1 MYKESIM
8 KKFLFLSLFPLFAF
22 SGNLN
27 ELLNLAEQNKQVEAS
42 RYSLEASK
50 EKEYATKSAYLPNLT
65 LGATQTFNQES
76 NMFAAEKDTTGTATL
91 AFTIYDGGKRE
102 ASFEQQ
108 QALVKSATFSLA
120 SVQNNISLDVIYYYY
135 NYLSTL
141 ANKESTLKKMEQ
153 LEAERNR
160 LEKFLSVGAITADEL
175 QKIVSSIEQTKVDL
189 LTLDNTLNN
198 ISNTLEYLTGEQVS
212 VEKGSTI
219 IYKENTNNE
228 ENKRLDILA
237 LEESV
242 QSNKSEIK
250 MAKSPNLPTIAL
262 QNTYSKHDFDY
273 PVATENLKEQNSV
286 QLSMQWKIFDFA
298 STSSNAQAAYL
309 NYLSKNSELSYAKY
323 KAKASFK
330 NAQNSYKTSLAKI
343 EAAKAKLQASE
354 MTYEL
359 VKKKFQ
365 QGIVNNV
372 SYLDALSDKFN
383 SNSQLQTA
391 LNEVEYQKA
400 VLLYEM
406 GENIKGAIQ

>member
-1 MYKESIM
+1 M

-42 RYSLEASK
+42 KYSLEASK

-65 LGATQTFNQES
+65 LGASQTFNQES
-76 NMFAAEKDTTGTATL
+76 NMFAAEKNTTGTATL
-91 AFTIYDGGKRE
+91 SFTIYDGGKRE

-108 QALVKSATFSLA
+108 QALVKSATFALA

-160 LEKFLSVGAITADEL
+160 LEKFLSVGAITTDEL

-219 IYKENTNNE
+219 VYKEVTNNE

-242 QSNKSEIK
+242 QSNKSEIQI
-250 MAKSPNLPTIAL
+250 AKAPNLPTIAL

-273 PVATENLKEQNSV
+273 PIPTENLKEQNSV

>member
-1 MYKESIM
+1 M

-50 EKEYATKSAYLPNLT
+50 EKEYATKSGYMPNLT

-160 LEKFLSVGAITADEL
+160 LEKFLSVGAITDDEL

-219 IYKENTNNE
+219 AYKEDMNNE

>member
-1 MYKESIM
+1 M
-8 KKFLFLSLFPLFAF
+8 KKLIFIYLFPLFSFA
-22 SGNLN
+22 GNLDQ
-27 ELLNLAEQNKQVEAS
+27 LLNLAEQNKKVEAS
-42 RYSLEASK
+42 RYTLEATK
-50 EKEYATKSAYLPNLT
+50 EKEYATKSGYMPNLS
-65 LGATQTFNQES
+65 LGANQTFNQEKNIS
-76 NMFAAEKDTTGTATL
+76 TPEKSTTGLATL
-91 AFTIYDGGKRE
+91 AFTVYDGGKRE

-108 QALVKSATFSLA
+108 KALIKSATFSLA
-120 SVQNNISLDVIYYYY
+120 SIQNNISLDVIYYYY

-141 ANKESTLKKMEQ
+141 SSKESTTQKMQQ
-153 LEAERNR
+153 LEAERYR
-160 LEKFLSVGAITADEL
+160 LEKFLSVGSITADEL

-198 ISNTLEYLTGEQVS
+198 ISNTLEYLTGQEII
-212 VEKGSTI
+212 VEKGSTLVFKDAK
-219 IYKENTNNE
+219 KEE
-228 ENKRLDILA
+228 PKRFDILA
-237 LEESV
+237 LE
-242 QSNKSEIK
+242 QSIQSTKAE
-250 MAKSPNLPTIAL
+250 AKIAKAPNRPTIII
-262 QNTYSKHDFDY
+262 QDTYSQYDFDY
-273 PVATENLKEQNSV
+273 PVATNNLDHQNSI
-286 QLSMQWKIFDFA
+286 QLLLEWKIFDFG
-298 STSSNAQAAYL
+298 STSANAQAAYL
-309 NYLSKNSELSYAKY
+309 NYLSKNSELEYEKY

-359 VKKKFQ
+359 IKKKFQ

>member
-1 MYKESIM
+1 M
-8 KKFLFLSLFPLFAF
+8 KKSLILWLFPLFAVA
-22 SGNLN
+22 GNL
-27 ELLNLAEQNKQVEAS
+27 EQLLNFAEQNKQVEAS

-50 EKEYATKSAYLPNLT
+50 EKEYATKSAYMPNLT
-65 LGATQTFNQES
+65 LGANQTFNQES
-76 NMFAAEKDTTGTATL
+76 NAFTPEKSTTESATL

-108 QALVKSATFSLA
+108 QALVKSATFALA
-120 SVQNNISLDVIYYYY
+120 SVQNNVSLDVIYYYY

-153 LEAERNR
+153 LEAERYR
-160 LEKFLSVGAITADEL
+160 LEKFLSVGSITADEL
-175 QKIVSSIEQTKVDL
+175 QKIVSSLEQTKVDL
-189 LTLDNTLNN
+189 LTLDNSLNN
-198 ISNTLEYLTGEQVS
+198 ISNTLEYLTGQEVS
-212 VEKGSTI
+212 IEKGSTI
-219 IYKENTNNE
+219 VYKDVTE
-228 ENKRLDILA
+228 ESKRLDILA
-237 LEESV
+237 LEESLK
-242 QSNKSEIK
+242 SNKSEVEI
-250 MAKSPNLPTIAL
+250 AKAPNKPTLIL
-262 QNTYSKHDFDY
+262 QDTYSKYDFDY
-273 PVATENLKEQNSV
+273 PTQVNSLNQQNSV
-286 QLSMQWKIFDFA
+286 QLAMEWKIFDFG
-298 STSSNAQAAYL
+298 STNANAQAAYL
-309 NYLSKNSELSYAKY
+309 SYLSKNSELAYAKY

-330 NAQNSYKTSLAKI
+330 SAQNSYKTSIAKI

-365 QGIVNNV
+365 QGLVNNV
-372 SYLDALSDKFN
+372 SYLDSLSDKFN

>member
-1 MYKESIM
+1 MFLEQKM
-8 KKFLFLSLFPLFAF
+8 KVQINNYLDQ
-22 SGNLN
+22 
-27 ELLNLAEQNKQVEAS
+27 LLNLAEQNKKVEAS
-42 RYSLEASK
+42 RYTLEATK
-50 EKEYATKSAYLPNLT
+50 EKEYATKSGYMPNLS
-65 LGATQTFNQES
+65 LGANQTFNQEKNIS
-76 NMFAAEKDTTGTATL
+76 TPEKSTTGLATL
-91 AFTIYDGGKRE
+91 AFTVYDGGKRE

-108 QALVKSATFSLA
+108 EALVKSATFSLA
-120 SVQNNISLDVIYYYY
+120 SIQNNISLDVIYYYY

-141 ANKESTLKKMEQ
+141 SSKESTTQKMQQ
-153 LEAERNR
+153 LEAERYR
-160 LEKFLSVGAITADEL
+160 LEKFLSVGSITADEL

-198 ISNTLEYLTGEQVS
+198 ISNTLEYLTGQEII
-212 VEKGSTI
+212 VEKGSTLVFKDAK
-219 IYKENTNNE
+219 KEE
-228 ENKRLDILA
+228 PKRFDILA
-237 LEESV
+237 LE
-242 QSNKSEIK
+242 QSIQSTKAE
-250 MAKSPNLPTIAL
+250 AKIAKAPNRPTIII
-262 QNTYSKHDFDY
+262 QDTYSQYDFDY
-273 PVATENLKEQNSV
+273 PVATNNLDHQNSI
-286 QLSMQWKIFDFA
+286 QLLLEWKIFDFG
-298 STSSNAQAAYL
+298 STSANAQAAYL
-309 NYLSKNSELSYAKY
+309 NYLSKNSELEYEKY

-359 VKKKFQ
+359 IKKKFQ

>member
-1 MYKESIM
+1 M
-8 KKFLFLSLFPLFAF
+8 KKLIFIYLFPLFSFA
-22 SGNLN
+22 GNLDQ
-27 ELLNLAEQNKQVEAS
+27 LLNLAEQNKKVEAS
-42 RYSLEASK
+42 RYTLEATK
-50 EKEYATKSAYLPNLT
+50 EKEYATKSGYMPNLS
-65 LGATQTFNQES
+65 LGANQTFNQEKNIS
-76 NMFAAEKDTTGTATL
+76 TPEKSTTGFATL
-91 AFTIYDGGKRE
+91 AFTVYDGGKRE

-108 QALVKSATFSLA
+108 QSLVKSATFSLA
-120 SVQNNISLDVIYYYY
+120 SIQNNISLDVIYYYY

-141 ANKESTLKKMEQ
+141 SSKESTVKKMEQ
-153 LEAERNR
+153 LEAERYR
-160 LEKFLSVGAITADEL
+160 LEKFLSVGTITADEL
-175 QKIVSSIEQTKVDL
+175 QKIVSSLEQTKVDL

-198 ISNTLEYLTGEQVS
+198 ISNTLEYLIGQEVI
-212 VEKGSTI
+212 VEKGSTLVFKDAK
-219 IYKENTNNE
+219 KEE
-228 ENKRLDILA
+228 PKRFDILA
-237 LEESV
+237 LE
-242 QSNKSEIK
+242 QSTQSTKAE
-250 MAKSPNLPTIAL
+250 AKIAKAPNRPTIII
-262 QNTYSKHDFDY
+262 QDTYSQYDFDY
-273 PVATENLKEQNSV
+273 PVATNSLDHQNSI
-286 QLSMQWKIFDFA
+286 QLLLEWKIFDFG
-298 STSSNAQAAYL
+298 STSANAQAAYL
-309 NYLSKNSELSYAKY
+309 NYLSKNSELEYEKY

-359 VKKKFQ
+359 IKKKFQ

>member
-1 MYKESIM
+1 M

-65 LGATQTFNQES
+65 LGASQTFNQES
-76 NMFAAEKDTTGTATL
+76 NMFAAEKNTTGTATL

-108 QALVKSATFSLA
+108 QALVKSATFALA

-198 ISNTLEYLTGEQVS
+198 ISNTLEYLTGQEII
-212 VEKGSTI
+212 VEKGSTLVF
-219 IYKENTNNE
+219 KDTKNE
-228 ENKRLDILA
+228 ETKRFDILA
-237 LEESV
+237 LE
-242 QSNKSEIK
+242 QSIQSTKAEAKIAKAPNK
-250 MAKSPNLPTIAL
+250 PTIII
-262 QNTYSKHDFDY
+262 QDTYSQYDFDY
-273 PVATENLKEQNSV
+273 PVATNNLDHQNSI
-286 QLSMQWKIFDFA
+286 QLLLEWKIFDFG
-298 STSSNAQAAYL
+298 STSANAQAAYL
-309 NYLSKNSELSYAKY
+309 NYLSKNSELEYEKY

-359 VKKKFQ
+359 IKKKFQ

>member
-1 MYKESIM
+1 M
-8 KKFLFLSLFPLFAF
+8 KKLIFIYLFPLFSFA
-22 SGNLN
+22 GNLDQ
-27 ELLNLAEQNKQVEAS
+27 LLNLAEQNKKVEAS
-42 RYSLEASK
+42 RYTLEATK
-50 EKEYATKSAYLPNLT
+50 EKEYATKSGYMPNLS
-65 LGATQTFNQES
+65 LGANQTFNQEKNIS
-76 NMFAAEKDTTGTATL
+76 TPEKSTTGLATL
-91 AFTIYDGGKRE
+91 AFTVYDGGKRE

-108 QALVKSATFSLA
+108 EALVKSATFSLA
-120 SVQNNISLDVIYYYY
+120 SIQNNISLDVIYYYY

-141 ANKESTLKKMEQ
+141 SSKESTTQKMQQ
-153 LEAERNR
+153 LEAERYR
-160 LEKFLSVGAITADEL
+160 LEKFLSVGSITADEL

-198 ISNTLEYLTGEQVS
+198 ISNTLEYLTGQEII
-212 VEKGSTI
+212 VEKGSTLVFKDAK
-219 IYKENTNNE
+219 KEE
-228 ENKRLDILA
+228 PKRFDILA
-237 LEESV
+237 LE
-242 QSNKSEIK
+242 QSIQSTKAEAKIAKAPNK
-250 MAKSPNLPTIAL
+250 PTIII
-262 QNTYSKHDFDY
+262 QDTYSQYDFDY
-273 PVATENLKEQNSV
+273 PVATNNLDHQNTI
-286 QLSMQWKIFDFA
+286 QLLLEWKIFDFG
-298 STSSNAQAAYL
+298 STSANAQAAYL
-309 NYLSKNSELSYAKY
+309 NYLSKNSELEYEKY

-359 VKKKFQ
+359 IKKKFQ

>member
-1 MYKESIM
+1 M
-8 KKFLFLSLFPLFAF
+8 KRFLFLSLFPLFAF

-50 EKEYATKSAYLPNLT
+50 EKEYATKSGYLPNLT
-65 LGATQTFNQES
+65 LGASQTFNQEK
-76 NMFAAEKDTTGTATL
+76 NMFAPEKNTTGTATL
-91 AFTIYDGGKRE
+91 SFTIYDGGKRE

-160 LEKFLSVGAITADEL
+160 LEKFLSVEIITTDEL
-175 QKIVSSIEQTKVDL
+175 QKIISSIEQTKVDL

-198 ISNTLEYLTGEQVS
+198 ISNTLEYLTGQEVN

-219 IYKENTNNE
+219 AYKENTNNE

-242 QSNKSEIK
+242 QSNKSEIQ
-250 MAKSPNLPTIAL
+250 MAKAPNLPTIAL

-273 PVATENLKEQNSV
+273 PVATQNLKEQNSV

-298 STSSNAQAAYL
+298 STSSNAQAAHL

-323 KAKASFK
+323 KAKASLK
-330 NAQNSYKTSLAKI
+330 NAQNNYKTSLAKI

-372 SYLDALSDKFN
+372 SFLDALSDKFN

-391 LNEVEYQKA
+391 LNEAEYQKA

>member
-1 MYKESIM
+1 M
-8 KKFLFLSLFPLFAF
+8 KKLIFIYLFPLFSFA
-22 SGNLN
+22 GNLDQ
-27 ELLNLAEQNKQVEAS
+27 LLNLAEQNKKVEAS
-42 RYSLEASK
+42 RYTLEATK
-50 EKEYATKSAYLPNLT
+50 EKEYATKSGYMPNLS
-65 LGATQTFNQES
+65 LGANQTFNQEKNIS
-76 NMFAAEKDTTGTATL
+76 TPEKSTTGLATL
-91 AFTIYDGGKRE
+91 AFTVYDGGKRE

-108 QALVKSATFSLA
+108 EALVKSATFSLA
-120 SVQNNISLDVIYYYY
+120 SIQNNISLDVIYYYY

-141 ANKESTLKKMEQ
+141 SSKESTTQKMQQ
-153 LEAERNR
+153 LEAERYR
-160 LEKFLSVGAITADEL
+160 LEKFLSVGSITADEL

-198 ISNTLEYLTGEQVS
+198 ISNTLEYLTGREII
-212 VEKGSTI
+212 VEKGSTLVFKDAK
-219 IYKENTNNE
+219 KEE
-228 ENKRLDILA
+228 PKRFDILA
-237 LEESV
+237 LE
-242 QSNKSEIK
+242 QSIQSTKAE
-250 MAKSPNLPTIAL
+250 AKIAKAPNRPTIII
-262 QNTYSKHDFDY
+262 QDTYSQYDFDY
-273 PVATENLKEQNSV
+273 PVATNNLDHQNSI
-286 QLSMQWKIFDFA
+286 QLLLEWKIFDFG
-298 STSSNAQAAYL
+298 STSANAQAAYL
-309 NYLSKNSELSYAKY
+309 NYLSKNSELEYEKY

>member
-50 EKEYATKSAYLPNLT
+50 EKEYATKSAYMPNLT

>member
-1 MYKESIM
+1 M
-8 KKFLFLSLFPLFAF
+8 KKLIFIYLFPLFSFA
-22 SGNLN
+22 GNLDQ
-27 ELLNLAEQNKQVEAS
+27 LLNLAEQNKKVEAS
-42 RYSLEASK
+42 RYTLEATK
-50 EKEYATKSAYLPNLT
+50 EKEYAIKSGYMPNLS
-65 LGATQTFNQES
+65 LGANQTFNQEKNIS
-76 NMFAAEKDTTGTATL
+76 TPEKSTTGLATL
-91 AFTIYDGGKRE
+91 AFTVYDGRKRE

-108 QALVKSATFSLA
+108 KALVKSATFSLA
-120 SVQNNISLDVIYYYY
+120 SIQNNISLDVIYYYY

-141 ANKESTLKKMEQ
+141 SSKESTTQKMQQ
-153 LEAERNR
+153 LEAERYR
-160 LEKFLSVGAITADEL
+160 LEKFLSVGSITADEL

-198 ISNTLEYLTGEQVS
+198 ISNTLEYLTGQEII
-212 VEKGSTI
+212 VEKGSTLVFKDAK
-219 IYKENTNNE
+219 KEE
-228 ENKRLDILA
+228 PKRFDILA
-237 LEESV
+237 LE
-242 QSNKSEIK
+242 QSIQSTKAE
-250 MAKSPNLPTIAL
+250 AKIAKAPNRPTIII
-262 QNTYSKHDFDY
+262 QDTYSQYDFDY
-273 PVATENLKEQNSV
+273 PVATNNLDHQNSI
-286 QLSMQWKIFDFA
+286 QLLLEWKIFDFG
-298 STSSNAQAAYL
+298 STSANAQAAYL
-309 NYLSKNSELSYAKY
+309 NYLSKNSELEYEKY

-359 VKKKFQ
+359 IKKKFQ

>member
-1 MYKESIM
+1 M
-8 KKFLFLSLFPLFAF
+8 KKLIFIYLFPLFSFA
-22 SGNLN
+22 GNLDQ
-27 ELLNLAEQNKQVEAS
+27 LLNLAEQNKKVEAS
-42 RYSLEASK
+42 RYTLEATK
-50 EKEYATKSAYLPNLT
+50 EKEYATKSGYMPNLS
-65 LGATQTFNQES
+65 LGANQTFNQEKNIS
-76 NMFAAEKDTTGTATL
+76 TPEKSTTGLATL
-91 AFTIYDGGKRE
+91 AFTVYDGGKRE

-120 SVQNNISLDVIYYYY
+120 SIQNNISLDVIYYYY

-141 ANKESTLKKMEQ
+141 SSKESTTQKMQQ
-153 LEAERNR
+153 LEAERYR
-160 LEKFLSVGAITADEL
+160 LEKFLSVGSITADEL

-198 ISNTLEYLTGEQVS
+198 ISNTLEYLTGREII
-212 VEKGSTI
+212 VEKGSTLVFKDAK
-219 IYKENTNNE
+219 KEE
-228 ENKRLDILA
+228 PKRFDILA
-237 LEESV
+237 LE
-242 QSNKSEIK
+242 QSIQSTKAE
-250 MAKSPNLPTIAL
+250 AKIAKAPNRPTIII
-262 QNTYSKHDFDY
+262 QDTYSQYDFDY
-273 PVATENLKEQNSV
+273 PVATNNLDHQNSI
-286 QLSMQWKIFDFA
+286 QLLLEWKIFDFG
-298 STSSNAQAAYL
+298 STSANAQAAYL
-309 NYLSKNSELSYAKY
+309 NYLSKNSELEYEKY

>member
-1 MYKESIM
+1 M
-8 KKFLFLSLFPLFAF
+8 KKLIFIYLFPLFSFA
-22 SGNLN
+22 GNLDQ
-27 ELLNLAEQNKQVEAS
+27 LLNLAEQNKKVEAS
-42 RYSLEASK
+42 RYTLEATK
-50 EKEYATKSAYLPNLT
+50 EKEYATKSGYMPNLS
-65 LGATQTFNQES
+65 LGANQTFNQEKNIS
-76 NMFAAEKDTTGTATL
+76 TPEKSTTGLATL
-91 AFTIYDGGKRE
+91 AFTVYDGGKRE

-108 QALVKSATFSLA
+108 KALIKSATFSLA
-120 SVQNNISLDVIYYYY
+120 SIQNNISLDVIYYYY

-141 ANKESTLKKMEQ
+141 SSKESTTQKMQQ
-153 LEAERNR
+153 LEAERYR
-160 LEKFLSVGAITADEL
+160 LEKFLSVGSITADEIK
-175 QKIVSSIEQTKVDL
+175 KIVSSIEQTKVDL

-198 ISNTLEYLTGEQVS
+198 ISNTLEYLTGQEII
-212 VEKGSTI
+212 VEKGSTLVFKDAK
-219 IYKENTNNE
+219 KEE
-228 ENKRLDILA
+228 PKRFDILA
-237 LEESV
+237 LE
-242 QSNKSEIK
+242 QSIQSTKAE
-250 MAKSPNLPTIAL
+250 AKIAKAPNRPTIII
-262 QNTYSKHDFDY
+262 QDTYSQYDFDY
-273 PVATENLKEQNSV
+273 PVATNNLDHQNSI
-286 QLSMQWKIFDFA
+286 QLLLEWKIFDFG
-298 STSSNAQAAYL
+298 STSANAQAAYL
-309 NYLSKNSELSYAKY
+309 NYLSKNSELEYEKY

-359 VKKKFQ
+359 IKKKFQ

>member
-1 MYKESIM
+1 M
-8 KKFLFLSLFPLFAF
+8 KKSLILWLFPIFAF
-22 SGNLN
+22 SGNL
-27 ELLNLAEQNKQVEAS
+27 EQLLNFAEQNKQVEAS

-50 EKEYATKSAYLPNLT
+50 EKEYATKSSYMPSLT
-65 LGATQTFNQES
+65 LGANQTFNQES
-76 NMFAAEKDTTGTATL
+76 NAFTPEKSTTGSATL

-120 SVQNNISLDVIYYYY
+120 SIQNNISLDVIYYYY

-141 ANKESTLKKMEQ
+141 ASKESTLKKMEQ
-153 LEAERNR
+153 LEAERYR

-175 QKIVSSIEQTKVDL
+175 QKILSSIEQTKVDL
-189 LTLDNTLNN
+189 LTLDNSLNN
-198 ISNTLEYLTGEQVS
+198 ISNTLEYLTGQEVI

-219 IYKENTNNE
+219 VYKDINVDES
-228 ENKRLDILA
+228 KRLDILA
-237 LEESV
+237 LEESLK
-242 QSNKSEIK
+242 SNKSEIEI
-250 MAKSPNLPTIAL
+250 AKAPNKPTLVL
-262 QNTYSKHDFDY
+262 QDTYSKYDFDY
-273 PVATENLKEQNSV
+273 PTQVDSLEQQNSV
-286 QLSMQWKIFDFA
+286 QLAMEWKIFDFG

-309 NYLSKNSELSYAKY
+309 NYLAKNSELAYTKY

-343 EAAKAKLQASE
+343 EAAKSKLQASE

-372 SYLDALSDKFN
+372 TYLDALSDKFN
-383 SNSQLQTA
+383 SNTQLQTA

>member
-1 MYKESIM
+1 M
-8 KKFLFLSLFPLFAF
+8 KKLIFIYLFPLFSFA
-22 SGNLN
+22 GNLDQ
-27 ELLNLAEQNKQVEAS
+27 LLNLAEQNKKVEAS
-42 RYSLEASK
+42 RYTLEATK
-50 EKEYATKSAYLPNLT
+50 EKEYAIKSGYMPNLS
-65 LGATQTFNQES
+65 LGANQTFNQEKNIS
-76 NMFAAEKDTTGTATL
+76 TPEKSTTGLATL
-91 AFTIYDGGKRE
+91 AFTVYDGGKRE

-108 QALVKSATFSLA
+108 KALIKSATFSLA
-120 SVQNNISLDVIYYYY
+120 SIQNNISLDVIYYYY

-141 ANKESTLKKMEQ
+141 SSKESTTQKMQQ
-153 LEAERNR
+153 LEAERYR
-160 LEKFLSVGAITADEL
+160 LEKFLSVGSITADEL

-198 ISNTLEYLTGEQVS
+198 ISNTLEYLTGREII
-212 VEKGSTI
+212 VEKGSTLVFKDAK
-219 IYKENTNNE
+219 KEE
-228 ENKRLDILA
+228 PKRFDILA
-237 LEESV
+237 LE
-242 QSNKSEIK
+242 QSIQSTKAE
-250 MAKSPNLPTIAL
+250 AKIAKAPNRPTIII
-262 QNTYSKHDFDY
+262 QDTYSQYDFDY
-273 PVATENLKEQNSV
+273 PVATNNLDHQNSI
-286 QLSMQWKIFDFA
+286 QLLLEWKIFFFF
-298 STSSNAQAAYL
+298 STSANAQAAYL
-309 NYLSKNSELSYAKY
+309 NYLSKNSELEYEKY

-359 VKKKFQ
+359 IKKKFQ

>member
-1 MYKESIM
+1 M
-8 KKFLFLSLFPLFAF
+8 KKFLFLSFFPLFVFA
-22 SGNLN
+22 GNLN

-50 EKEYATKSAYLPNLT
+50 EKEYATKSEYMPNLT
-65 LGATQTFNQES
+65 LGANQTFNQEK
-76 NMFAAEKDTTGTATL
+76 NMFTPEKSTTGSATL
-91 AFTIYDGGKRE
+91 SFTVYDGGKRE

-108 QALVKSATFSLA
+108 QALVKSATFALA

-141 ANKESTLKKMEQ
+141 ANKESTLKKLEQ

-198 ISNTLEYLTGEQVS
+198 ISNTLEYLTGQEVNI
-212 VEKGSTI
+212 EKGSTVV
-219 IYKENTNNE
+219 YKDSTIE
-228 ENKRLDILA
+228 EGKRLDILA

-242 QSNKSEIK
+242 QSNKSEIQ
-250 MAKSPNLPTIAL
+250 MAKAPNKPNIRI
-262 QNTYSKHDFDY
+262 QDTYSHYDFDY
-273 PVATENLKEQNSV
+273 PVATQSLEEQNSI
-286 QLSMQWKIFDFA
+286 QLLMEWKIFDFG
-298 STSSNAQAAYL
+298 STSANAQAAYL
-309 NYLSKNSELSYAKY
+309 NYLSKNSELAYAKH

-330 NAQNSYKTSLAKI
+330 NAQNSYKTSIAKI
-343 EAAKAKLQASE
+343 EAAREKLQASE

-359 VKKKFQ
+359 IKKKFQ

>member
-1 MYKESIM
+1 MYKEKTM
-8 KKFLFLSLFPLFAF
+8 KKLIFIYLFPLFSFA
-22 SGNLN
+22 GNLDQ
-27 ELLNLAEQNKQVEAS
+27 LLNLAEQNKKVEAS
-42 RYSLEASK
+42 RYTLEATK
-50 EKEYATKSAYLPNLT
+50 EKEYAIKSGYMPNLS
-65 LGATQTFNQES
+65 LGANQTFNQEKNIS
-76 NMFAAEKDTTGTATL
+76 TPEKSTTGLATL
-91 AFTIYDGGKRE
+91 AFTVYDGGKRE

-108 QALVKSATFSLA
+108 EALVKSATFSLA
-120 SVQNNISLDVIYYYY
+120 SIQNNISLDVIYYYY

-141 ANKESTLKKMEQ
+141 SSKESTTQKMQQ
-153 LEAERNR
+153 LEAERYR
-160 LEKFLSVGAITADEL
+160 LEKFLSVGSITADEL

-198 ISNTLEYLTGEQVS
+198 ISNTLEYLTGREII
-212 VEKGSTI
+212 VEKGSTLVFKDAK
-219 IYKENTNNE
+219 KEE
-228 ENKRLDILA
+228 PKRFDILA
-237 LEESV
+237 LE
-242 QSNKSEIK
+242 QSIQSTKAE
-250 MAKSPNLPTIAL
+250 AKIAKAPNRPTIII
-262 QNTYSKHDFDY
+262 QDTYSQYDFDY
-273 PVATENLKEQNSV
+273 PVATNNLDHQNSI
-286 QLSMQWKIFDFA
+286 QLLLEWKIFDFG
-298 STSSNAQAAYL
+298 STSANAQAAYL
-309 NYLSKNSELSYAKY
+309 NYLSKNSELEYEKY

-359 VKKKFQ
+359 IKKKFQ

>member
-1 MYKESIM
+1 M
-8 KKFLFLSLFPLFAF
+8 KKFLFLSLFPLFTFA
-22 SGNLN
+22 GNLD

-50 EKEYATKSAYLPNLT
+50 EKEYATKSSYLPNLT

-76 NMFAAEKDTTGTATL
+76 NMFAAEKNATGTATIS
-91 AFTIYDGGKRE
+91 FTIYDGGKRE

-108 QALVKSATFSLA
+108 QALVKSATFALA
-120 SVQNNISLDVIYYYY
+120 SIQNNISLDIIYCYY

-141 ANKESTLKKMEQ
+141 ASKESTLKKMEQ
-153 LEAERNR
+153 LEAERYR
-160 LEKFLSVGAITADEL
+160 LEKFLSVEIITTDEL
-175 QKIVSSIEQTKVDL
+175 QKIISSIEQTKVDL

-198 ISNTLEYLTGEQVS
+198 ISNTLEYLTGQEVN

-219 IYKENTNNE
+219 AYKENTNNE

>member
-1 MYKESIM
+1 M
-8 KKFLFLSLFPLFAF
+8 KKLIFIYLFPLFSFA
-22 SGNLN
+22 GNLDQ
-27 ELLNLAEQNKQVEAS
+27 LLNLAEQNKKVEAS
-42 RYSLEASK
+42 RYTLEATK
-50 EKEYATKSAYLPNLT
+50 EKEYAIKSGYMPNLS
-65 LGATQTFNQES
+65 LGANQTFNQEKNIS
-76 NMFAAEKDTTGTATL
+76 TPEKSTTGLATL
-91 AFTIYDGGKRE
+91 AFTVYDGGKRE

-108 QALVKSATFSLA
+108 EALVKSATFSLA
-120 SVQNNISLDVIYYYY
+120 SIQNNISLDVIYYYY

-141 ANKESTLKKMEQ
+141 SSKESTTQKMQQ
-153 LEAERNR
+153 LEAERYR
-160 LEKFLSVGAITADEL
+160 LEKFLSVGSITADEL

-198 ISNTLEYLTGEQVS
+198 ISNTLEYLTGQEII
-212 VEKGSTI
+212 VEKGSTLVFKDAK
-219 IYKENTNNE
+219 KEE
-228 ENKRLDILA
+228 PKRFDILA
-237 LEESV
+237 LE
-242 QSNKSEIK
+242 QSIQSTKAE
-250 MAKSPNLPTIAL
+250 AKIAKAPNRPTIII
-262 QNTYSKHDFDY
+262 QDTYSQYDFDY
-273 PVATENLKEQNSV
+273 PVATNNLDHQNSI
-286 QLSMQWKIFDFA
+286 QLSLEWKIFDFG
-298 STSSNAQAAYL
+298 STSANAQAAYL
-309 NYLSKNSELSYAKY
+309 NYLSKNSELEYEKY

-359 VKKKFQ
+359 IKKKFQ